1 VPVSVTF
8 TATGGTITAA
18 GLFTAGSTAGSF
30 RVIAKSGTLAD
41 TSAIS
46 ITKPLGSGTPVV
58 GVPFGPFGSW
68 SGTTLL
74 PNTEVFTLSHTSF
87 LPTNI
92 VDRLSLAQ
100 SKGVK
105 QLPSMTGGARS
116 NYLTDGV
123 FDMAKW
129 KAKMDLYNTPTIKAA
144 VNSAVADGTI
154 IGNSVMDEPFNTG
167 GPGNE
172 ENSWGPAGTMTK
184 ARVDT
189 LCGYVKSMFPGMPV
203 GVFHDYSKETS
214 KSYQVC
220 DFMVSQYRA
229 SKGTVTN
236 YRDAALAMA
245 QRDGHAMAFSLNIM
259 DGGYVIAGCPI
270 PQTGGPGTYGTNC
283 RMTPDQVR
291 DWGIILGEAGC
302 ALVMW
307 RYDSAVMADPVYQVA
322 FRAIADR
329 LATLPS
335 KSCTRS

>member
-1 VPVSVTF
+1 
-8 TATGGTITAA
+8 
-18 GLFTAGSTAGSF
+18 
-30 RVIAKSGTLAD
+30 
-41 TSAIS
+41 
-46 ITKPLGSGTPVV
+46 
-58 GVPFGPFGSW
+58 
-68 SGTTLL
+68 
-74 PNTEVFTLSHTSF
+74 
-87 LPTNI
+87 
-92 VDRLSLAQ
+92 
-100 SKGVK
+100 
-105 QLPSMTGGARS
+105 
-116 NYLTDGV
+116 
-123 FDMAKW
+123 
-129 KAKMDLYNTPTIKAA
+129 
-144 VNSAVADGTI
+144 
-154 IGNSVMDEPFNTG
+154 
-167 GPGNE
+167 
-172 ENSWGPAGTMTK
+172 MTK